1 MIVYKYLSVI
11 FFIVLFGA
19 CKTKQVVEKGNNSV
33 SKNEKLAEKLVDSLV
48 SSALKYNDLYLKFS
62 ASVKSGKQDFS
73 SVGTARLLKDSVLL
87 ISITPMLGIELMRA
101 RITKSEIIV
110 LNRLNKTYF
119 LQDMKEINKLFGIN
133 LTFSHLERIITN
145 QIFTYSSEI
154 SVQKDY
160 KFLESN
166 ENGSSFSKFVFYGT
180 ISDTM
185 QYTHSLWIRNA
196 EKVYNSFQVDLPKT
210 KKSLVVNYS
219 NFQQIFSVMFPYLIK
234 IETIDKQ
241 NVTNLELEILKFEKD
256 NNSNFAFS
264 IPKNYKKIK
273 ALGF

>member
-1 MIVYKYLSVI
+1 MYKYLVVI
-11 FFIVLFGA
+11 FFITFLVS
-19 CKTKQVVEKGNNSV
+19 CKTKQVAEKGNNSV
-33 SKNEKLAEKLVDSLV
+33 SKNEKLAENLVDSLIN
-48 SSALKYNDLYLKFS
+48 SGLKYKDLYLKFS

-73 SVGTARLLKDSVLL
+73 SVGTARLLKDSLLL
-87 ISITPMLGIELMRA
+87 ISVTPMLGIELMRA

-119 LQDMKEINKLFGIN
+119 VQDMKEINKLFGIN

-145 QIFTYSSEI
+145 QIFTYSNEI
-154 SVQKDY
+154 SIIKDY
-160 KFLESN
+160 KFFEYN
-166 ENGSSFSKFVFYGT
+166 ENGNSFSKFKYNGT

-185 QYTHSLWIRNA
+185 LYNHTVSILNA
-196 EKVYNSFQVDLPKT
+196 EKEYSAFQVDLPKT
-210 KKSLVVNYS
+210 KKSLVVRYS
-219 NFQQIFSVMFPYLIK
+219 NFQKNFSIMFPYLIK
-234 IETIDKQ
+234 IEAIDKQ
-241 NVTNLELEILKFEKD
+241 SETNLELEILKMEKD